1 MGARNAELAALR
13 PGANRDHSDPN
24 PSLAGCSSA
33 NPARH
38 ALPVAGAMTLVIAQL
53 PTATDD
59 RGSQVGTMA
68 RLDLVLELVSPPG
81 NPVSFN
87 PISGR
92 WKLDGVVH
100 AVELAGL

>member
-59 RGSQVGTMA
+59 RGSQVGPW
-68 RLDLVLELVSPPG
+68 RDLTSCSSWFHHRATPSHSIRFRDE
-81 NPVSFN
+81 
-87 PISGR
+87 R
-92 WKLDGVVH
+92 TLDGVVH